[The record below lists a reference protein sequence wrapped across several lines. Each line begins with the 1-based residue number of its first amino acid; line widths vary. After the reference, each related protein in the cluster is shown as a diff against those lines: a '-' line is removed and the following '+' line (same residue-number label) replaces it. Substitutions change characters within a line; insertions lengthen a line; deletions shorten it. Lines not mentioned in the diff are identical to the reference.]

1 MGLESQEIAER
12 NRWHRAMNMAL
23 ILMLFGLL
31 ALGVTSFYYYAQD
44 QLYRESIAQLK
55 EIAGQIYEKLGI
67 ELDYQWSYLERMDEN
82 QRDTKN
88 MRLQEFTEYIDSA
101 QSLLSPADDA
111 LDLIAVD
118 EQGFFYDAHGR
129 QGLWSCVDHLT
140 DRERSSFLTSY
151 WSGGKNYVAFARRLR
166 HPQEVA
172 GHTIRYYVLLQP
184 IETIAPLFRS
194 SCFQSPN
201 TTYVMDENGT
211 KMFEDSVVEELDFQ
225 GRNLEYSLEKLD
237 YLHLDGYQE
246 FQKKAQEESF
256 ACTDVRIHGHRYYM
270 ALNPLAQYSWSM
282 LTVVP
287 AEEVAVSTGSML
299 QSLLGVA
306 ILMMVVFVG
315 MLVIV
320 IMEALQY
327 LKNRELLEIKI
338 HSENQLTESNHKLQK
353 LQRAQQEALEYARSA
368 SRAKSDFLAN
378 MSHDIRTPMNA
389 IVGLASLMEHEP
401 DLSDSMCNYIQKI
414 QMSSRHLLGLIND
427 ILDMSK
433 IEAQEIRLVEEPVDI
448 KDQVGQVDAI
458 IRTQAEQK
466 NQSVQIHFRN
476 IRHRYLMADGIRLR
490 QILLNLLSNAVKYTA
505 DHGRIT
511 LDIEEMESGEVQRAR
526 YRFVVTDNGCGMS
539 EDFLEHIYEIF
550 TRTENSTT
558 NKVQGT
564 GLGMAITKNLVDL
577 MGGEIRVE
585 SRIGQGTRFEVTLE
599 WKIDVWEQER
609 QNRRV
614 IASREKAVHE
624 GSPLAGMHFLCAEDN
639 ALNAEIL
646 RELLEL
652 YGATCKICNNGVKVV
667 EAFEASGEGE
677 YDAVLM
683 DVQMPGM
690 NGLEAA
696 KAIRAGKYSC
706 GHAIPI
712 IAMTANVFSED
723 VDRCMAA
730 GMDAHIPKPIDITV
744 LEKIIARWEAKG

>member
-1 MGLESQEIAER
+1 MGLESQEIADR

-31 ALGVTSFYYYAQD
+31 ALGVTSFYCYAQD

-55 EIAGQIYEKLGI
+55 EIAGQIYEKLEI

-101 QSLLSPADDA
+101 QSLLSPAEDA

-225 GRNLEYSLEKLD
+225 GRNLEYSLDKLD
-237 YLHLDGYQE
+237 YLHMDGYQE

-270 ALNPLAQYSWSM
+270 ALNPLAQYNWSM

-320 IMEALQY
+320 ILEALQY
-327 LKNRELLEIKI
+327 LKNRELLEIKT
-338 HSENQLTESNHKLQK
+338 HSENQLTESNHKLQA
-353 LQRAQQEALEYARSA
+353 LQQAQQEALEYARSA

-389 IVGLASLMEHEP
+389 IVGIASLMEHEP

-433 IEAQEIRLVEEPVDI
+433 IEAQEIRLVEEPLDLE
-448 KDQVGQVDAI
+448 DQVGQVDTI

-466 NQSVQIHFRN
+466 DQIVQVHFRN

-511 LDIEEMESGEVQRAR
+511 LDIEELESGDVQRAR

-539 EDFLEHIYEIF
+539 EEFLEHIYEIF
-550 TRTENSTT
+550 TRTEN
-558 NKVQGT
+558 
-564 GLGMAITKNLVDL
+564 
-577 MGGEIRVE
+577 
-585 SRIGQGTRFEVTLE
+585 F
-599 WKIDVWEQER
+599 DVWEQER
-609 QNRRV
+609 QNCRV
-614 IASREKAVHE
+614 IQSREKAVHE
-624 GSPLAGMHFLCAEDN
+624 ASSLAGMHFLCAEDN
-639 ALNAEIL
+639 MLNAEIL
-646 RELLEL
+646 RGLLEL

-696 KAIRAGKYSC
+696 KAIRAGKNSC
-706 GHAIPI
+706 GRAIPI

-723 VDRCMAA
+723 VNRCMAA

-744 LEKIIARWEAKG
+744 LEKIIARWKAKG

>member
-1 MGLESQEIAER
+1 MGQETQEIAAR
-12 NRWHRAMNMAL
+12 NRLHRAMNTAMV
-23 ILMLFGLL
+23 LMLFGLL
-31 ALGVTSFYYYAQD
+31 ALGVASFYYYAQD

-82 QRDTKN
+82 RKDTKT
-88 MRLQEFTEYIDSA
+88 MGLQEFTEYIDSA
-101 QSLLSPADDA
+101 QSLLSPAGYSM
-111 LDLIAVD
+111 DLIAVD

-129 QGLWSCVDHLT
+129 QGLWSCVDRLT

-151 WSGGKNYVAFARRLR
+151 WSDERNYVAFARRLH
-166 HPQEVA
+166 HPQQVG

-211 KMFEDSVVEELDFQ
+211 KMFEDSVAEELDFQ
-225 GRNLEYSLEKLD
+225 GRNLEYSLEELD
-237 YLHLDGYQE
+237 YPHLDGYQE
-246 FQKKAQEESF
+246 LQKKAQEESF
-256 ACTDVRIHGHRYYM
+256 ACTDVRIHGRRYFM

-306 ILMMVVFVG
+306 VLMMVVFAG
-315 MLVIV
+315 MLTIV
-320 IMEALQY
+320 ILEALQY
-327 LKNRELLEIKI
+327 LKNRELLEIKT
-338 HSENQLTESNHKLQK
+338 HSENQLTESNNKLQEA
-353 LQRAQQEALEYARSA
+353 QQAQQEALEYARSA
-368 SRAKSDFLAN
+368 SQAKSDFLAN

-401 DLSDSMCNYIQKI
+401 DLSDGMRDYIQKI

-427 ILDMSK
+427 ILDMSR
-433 IEAQEIRLVEEPVDI
+433 IEAQEIRLVEEPVDL
-448 KDQVGQVDAI
+448 KDQVGQVDTI

-466 NQSVQIHFRN
+466 HQIVQVHFRN
-476 IRHRYLMADGIRLR
+476 IRHKYLMADGIRLR
-490 QILLNLLSNAVKYTA
+490 QILLNLLSNAVKYTE

-511 LDIEEMESGEVQRAR
+511 LDIEELESENAQRAR

-539 EDFLEHIYEIF
+539 EEFLEHIYEIF
-550 TRTENSTT
+550 TRAENSTT

-564 GLGMAITKNLVDL
+564 GLGMAITRSLVDL

-585 SRIGQGTRFEVTLE
+585 SRLGQGTRFEVTLD
-599 WKIDVWEQER
+599 WKIDVWEQAR
-609 QNRRV
+609 QHRRV
-614 IASREKAVHE
+614 AEKREKPIHE
-624 GSPLAGMHFLCAEDN
+624 GSPLVGMHFLCAEDN
-639 ALNAEIL
+639 VLNAEIL
-646 RELLEL
+646 RGLLEL

-667 EAFEASGEGE
+667 EAFEASEEGE

-690 NGLEAA
+690 NGFEAA
-696 KAIRAGKYSC
+696 KAIRAGKRSF
-706 GHAIPI
+706 GAVVPI

-723 VDRCMAA
+723 VNRCMAA

-744 LEKIIARWEAKG
+744 LEKIIARWKEKG

>member
-1 MGLESQEIAER
+1 MGLESQEIADR

-31 ALGVTSFYYYAQD
+31 ALGVTSFYCYAQD

-55 EIAGQIYEKLGI
+55 EIAGQIYEKLEI

-246 FQKKAQEESF
+246 LQKKAQEESF

-320 IMEALQY
+320 ILEALQY
-327 LKNRELLEIKI
+327 LKNRELLEIKT
-338 HSENQLTESNHKLQK
+338 HSENQLTESNHKLQA
-353 LQRAQQEALEYARSA
+353 LQQAQQEALEYARSA

-389 IVGLASLMEHEP
+389 IVGIASLMEHEP

-414 QMSSRHLLGLIND
+414 QMSSRHLLGLIDD

-433 IEAQEIRLVEEPVDI
+433 IEAQEIRLVEEPLDLE
-448 KDQVGQVDAI
+448 DQVEQVDTI

-466 NQSVQIHFRN
+466 DQIVQVHFRN

-511 LDIEEMESGEVQRAR
+511 LDIEELESGDVQRAR

-539 EDFLEHIYEIF
+539 EEFLEHIYEIF
-550 TRTENSTT
+550 TRTEN
-558 NKVQGT
+558 
-564 GLGMAITKNLVDL
+564 
-577 MGGEIRVE
+577 
-585 SRIGQGTRFEVTLE
+585 F
-599 WKIDVWEQER
+599 DVWEQER
-609 QNRRV
+609 QNCRV
-614 IASREKAVHE
+614 IQSREKAVHE
-624 GSPLAGMHFLCAEDN
+624 ASSLAGMHFLCAEDN
-639 ALNAEIL
+639 MLNAEIL
-646 RELLEL
+646 RGLLEL

-696 KAIRAGKYSC
+696 KAIRAGKNSC
-706 GHAIPI
+706 GRAIPI

-723 VDRCMAA
+723 VNRCMAA

-744 LEKIIARWEAKG
+744 LEKIIARWKAKG